1 MEHLQNN
8 PHVLEAGRIQNRSD
22 RGCSNEL
29 LFAFE
34 LFHTL
39 VLPGTA
45 LCAQSRVCLE
55 MLPGRDHAR
64 DHEQLQVERRSRR
77 LGPVSLR
84 CSAD

>member
-45 LCAQSRVCLE
+45 LCA
-55 MLPGRDHAR
+55 
-64 DHEQLQVERRSRR
+64 
-77 LGPVSLR
+77 
-84 CSAD
+84 